1 DMPFDGERHNALAD
15 ALHQA
20 RYVSAIYQKLIPAT
34 SPDSE

>member
-1 DMPFDGERHNALAD
+1 LAD